1 MRSVRAVGSLRYL
14 IVAALAVLAL
24 PGTGACQSNLTRTLT
39 HDGIERT
46 YQLHLPAATAAKLP
60 LIVALHG
67 IEQTIR
73 QFKFW
78 LPLDPVADRDGFAVV
93 YPVAV
98 DGRWS
103 YGRPIIDPM
112 PSRSGRPVDD
122 VGFLRDLIG
131 TLVRDRIADPA
142 RIYVTGL
149 SRGGLMSFTA
159 ACTMS
164 DLIAAVAPLIT
175 GMTEHQR
182 DDCRPQRLVP
192 MMVLAG
198 TNDPV
203 QVYDGWIEQQGRL
216 LSVPETMEF
225 WRRLHG
231 CKGQDERMLPHR
243 DPADPT
249 HVEVIDWLD
258 CRAGAPL
265 RLYRVHGGGHRIPKL
280 SEDRRQDEDNGV
292 RSRDLD
298 TPTEI
303 WAFFK
308 DYRR

>member
-1 MRSVRAVGSLRYL
+1 MRLVRAAVGVRE
-14 IVAALAVLAL
+14 IVVAALAMLAL
-24 PGTGACQSNLTRTLT
+24 PATGVCQSDLARTLT
-39 HDGIERT
+39 YAGVERS
-46 YQLHLPAATAAKLP
+46 YELHLPAGDARNLP

-73 QFKFW
+73 QFKLW
-78 LPLDPVADRDGFAVV
+78 LPLGPVADRERFAVA
-93 YPVAV
+93 YPVAI

-112 PSRSGRPVDD
+112 PSKAGRTIDD
-122 VGFLRDLIG
+122 VGFLRELIG
-131 TLVRDRIADPA
+131 TLVREGIADST
-142 RIYVTGL
+142 RVYVTGL

-159 ACTMS
+159 ACSMA

-198 TNDPV
+198 TNDPI

-231 CKGQDERMLPHR
+231 CNAQDEHMLPHR

-249 HVEVIDWLD
+249 HVQVIDWLD
-258 CRAGAPL
+258 CKTGAPL

-280 SEDRRQDEDNGV
+280 TEDRRRDEENGV

-298 TPTEI
+298 TPAEI
-303 WAFFK
+303 WSFFK
-308 DYRR
+308 AYRR